1 MLATG
6 KLVSWITSD
15 DSYLAGAFEI
25 VQQAHLN
32 NPNASFYYD
41 NGHRVNA
48 GAGSTTPCFILKA
61 QSNLALTI

>member
-6 KLVSWITSD
+6 KLVSWINSD

-48 GAGSTTPCFILKA
+48 GAD
-61 QSNLALTI
+61 